1 VKNYERY
8 LKATPEEYD
17 KKTIM
22 SYFCRI
28 PSDRKIMPMISEIR
42 NKKILDVGL
51 GTGYYSRILMKN
63 NTVVGVDQNPHL
75 CRLPIKLYQGDATE
89 LTKLV
94 KDEKFDI
101 VFSTWTT
108 EYLNYEQ
115 LSAFFAESKKV
126 LKNNGQI
133 ITTVISRYGL
143 GFIYITLAK
152 ILRGI
157 SKYNYRKKQVI
168 EKLKEAGFDDIKI
181 IKLNSW
187 LYFPWAYMAIAE

>member
-1 VKNYERY
+1 
-8 LKATPEEYD
+8 
-17 KKTIM
+17 M
-22 SYFCRI
+22 
-28 PSDRKIMPMISEIR
+28 
-42 NKKILDVGL
+42 
-51 GTGYYSRILMKN
+51 
-63 NTVVGVDQNPHL
+63 
-75 CRLPIKLYQGDATE
+75 
-89 LTKLV
+89 

-115 LSAFFAESKKV
+115 LGAFFAESKKV

-133 ITTVISRYGL
+133 MTTVISRYGL

-168 EKLKEAGFDDIKI
+168 EKLKEAGFADIKI

>member
-1 VKNYERY
+1 
-8 LKATPEEYD
+8 
-17 KKTIM
+17 
-22 SYFCRI
+22 
-28 PSDRKIMPMISEIR
+28 
-42 NKKILDVGL
+42 
-51 GTGYYSRILMKN
+51 MKN

-75 CRLPIKLYQGDATE
+75 CKLPVKLHQGDATE

-94 KDEKFDI
+94 KDEKFDM

-108 EYLNYEQ
+108 EYLNDEQ

-126 LKNNGQI
+126 LKSGGQI

-152 ILRGI
+152 MLRGI
-157 SKYNYRKKQVI
+157 SKYNYRKKQVT
-168 EKLKEAGFDDIKI
+168 EKLKEAGFTDIKI